1 MRTLQETIDR
11 MNNKGG
17 AASSLRKHLS
27 AEGVGIY
34 DWEDLTRSKLYD
46 LKDHLSKT
54 VSIGTQKTVMAN
66 LRSIM
71 NRVKD
76 EVKFPDDFATIMN
89 VKPDSPRAT
98 YLTLEELRAFEAV
111 ETKNKTEKIVQVESL
126 IEAFTGARL
135 SDVMTFTEE
144 NFSEGYLIYTAQKTK
159 KTATVPLSEKTKG
172 WIRYAQENR
181 GDEPCLM
188 QRGRIIKRLAKRAGI
203 TKTVKTRRGSVDK
216 VTEKWEVLSSHSM
229 RRSCATNLVM
239 AGASL
244 TDAKLCMGHSNESMT
259 SRYVVATVPNLSA
272 AAMKYFL

>member
-17 AASSLRKHLS
+17 AASSLRKHLG
-27 AEGVGIY
+27 AEDVGINA
-34 DWEDLTRSKLYD
+34 WEDITRSTLFD
-46 LKDHLSKT
+46 LKDHLART
-54 VSIGTQKTVMAN
+54 VSPGTQKTVLAN

-71 NRVKD
+71 NRVRD
-76 EVKFPDDFATIMN
+76 EVNFPADYAAILN
-89 VKPDSPRAT
+89 VKSDSPRST

-111 ETKNKTEKIVQVESL
+111 GTKNKYEKIVQIESL

-144 NFSEGYLIYTAQKTK
+144 NFADGYLTYTSQKTH
-159 KTATVPLSEKTKG
+159 KTATVPISEKTKG
-172 WIRYAQENR
+172 WIRYAQEHR
-181 GDEPCLM
+181 EDEPCLVA
-188 QRGRIIKRLAKRAGI
+188 RERIIKRLAKRAGVN
-203 TKTVKTRRGSVDK
+203 KSVKTRRGGVDK

-244 TDAKLCMGHSNESMT
+244 TDAKLCMGHSNENMT
-259 SRYVVATVPNLSA
+259 SRYVVATTPNLSP
-272 AAMKYFL
+272 AAMRYFL